1 MEFEDNTLSQYQNQ
15 NEELNRKIDK
25 FMSMSYEEKLKTV
38 ESRFGGGKDID
49 IFDIV
54 KNDQMSE
61 FMLAQKE
68 LKIMIE
74 EMEKKSESFK
84 GENYVERKLQYFK
97 DMSQTCDNWLNLKE
111 QKETITS
118 EERNDI
124 LNQINENSEKYNK
137 KLYEIDENKIKE
149 KLEKKIVPED
159 INKAIEEFK
168 GLSYRDKFLKL
179 TNDIIPE
186 MNGPFGT
193 DYYIKNILE
202 TNKFDNQFKVTEKE
216 IELLIQEMNK
226 GDKAYFGKVTPNL
239 YLKYFESTLK
249 MYNRIENLKERNEP
263 ILKEEI
269 EEILHQNGENER
281 RRHSEAYNLN
291 IRKKNGYED
300 KKGELV
306 YTEEQLKEENEIEK
320 ELKEFEKLTIGEKQ
334 EKIQEWMFTKEQK
347 NIFKQYDNIL
357 ETKDATGMKD
367 LKLVQREIELYCKE
381 YEQLSED
388 KKKELT
394 QPEYQQY
401 ISDKGELF
409 KSTIY
414 YKEKFGELL
423 PEEQKEFKAQNNEI
437 IRKYHAELE
446 IREIKERNKEQN
458 KTNKEND
465 NKSVAQNSAF
475 SNIFK
480 GFSGVSALGI
490 AKGMNQYVNNYKSEL
505 NTYIDKVRK
514 DKNSKEETT
523 ILAKTN
529 NKDDKTKDTDQDR
542 I

>member
-1 MEFEDNTLSQYQNQ
+1 MEFEDKTLSQYQKQ
-15 NEELNRKIDK
+15 NEELNRKIEK
-25 FMSMSYEEKLKTV
+25 FTSMSYEEKLKTV
-38 ESRFGGGKDID
+38 ESKFGANKGITINDM
-49 IFDIV
+49 V

-74 EMEKKSESFK
+74 EMEKNSESFK
-84 GENYVERKLQYFK
+84 GQKYVEIKLQYFK
-97 DMSQTCDNWLNLKE
+97 DMLQTCDNWLKLKE
-111 QKETITS
+111 QKETITN
-118 EERNDI
+118 EERNEV
-124 LNQINENSEKYNK
+124 LNQINENIEKYNK
-137 KLYEIDENKIKE
+137 ELYDTGLKE
-149 KLEKKIVPED
+149 FED
-159 INKAIEEFK
+159 
-168 GLSYRDKFLKL
+168 LSFRDKFLKFIDDYNKGVFE
-179 TNDIIPE
+179 TNH
-186 MNGPFGT
+186 
-193 DYYIKNILE
+193 IKNILE
-202 TNKFDNQFKVTEKE
+202 TNKFDNQFKVTKKE
-216 IELLIQEMNK
+216 IELIIQGMNK
-226 GDKAYFGKVTPNL
+226 IDKANFGKVIPNL

-249 MYNRIENLKERNEP
+249 MCNRIENLKEKNEP

-269 EEILHQNGENER
+269 EEILHQNGEIKR
-281 RRHSEAYNLN
+281 RRQSEEKNLE
-291 IRKKNGYED
+291 IRKKNGYTE
-300 KKGELV
+300 KKGEIT
-306 YTEEQLKEENEIEK
+306 YTEEQKREEKEIQE
-320 ELKEFEKLTIGEKQ
+320 ELKEFEKLTIEEKE
-334 EKIQEWMFTKEQK
+334 EKIIEWMFTKEQN

-381 YEQLSED
+381 YEKLSED
-388 KKKELT
+388 EKKEFT

-423 PEEQKEFKAQNNEI
+423 PEEQKEFKAQDKEI

-480 GFSGVSALGI
+480 GFTGISTLGI
-490 AKGMNQYVNNYKSEL
+490 AKGMNQYVNNYKSEI

-529 NKDDKTKDTDQDR
+529 DKDNKTQEKDQDR
-542 I
+542 A

>member
-1 MEFEDNTLSQYQNQ
+1 MEFEYNTLSQYQNQ
-15 NEELNRKIDK
+15 NEELNREIDK
-25 FMSMSYEEKLKTV
+25 FMSMSYEEKLKTI
-38 ESRFGGGKDID
+38 ESRFGGGKDND

-159 INKAIEEFK
+159 INKAIEEFE

-202 TNKFDNQFKVTEKE
+202 TNKFDNQFKVTKKE

-281 RRHSEAYNLN
+281 RRHFEAYNLN

-423 PEEQKEFKAQNNEI
+423 PEEQKEFKAQDNEI

-458 KTNKEND
+458 KTNKENE
-465 NKSVAQNSAF
+465 NKSVAQNPVF
-475 SNIFK
+475 SKIFK
-480 GFSGVSALGI
+480 GLSSTATLGI
-490 AKGMNQYVNNYKSEL
+490 SNGITQYVKDYKVGL
-505 NTYIDKVRK
+505 NEYIDQIREKR
-514 DKNSKEETT
+514 NGKEETK

-529 NKDDKTKDTDQDR
+529 DKDEKTKDTDQDR

>member
-1 MEFEDNTLSQYQNQ
+1 MEFEDKTLSQYQKQ
-15 NEELNRKIDK
+15 NEELNRKIEK
-25 FMSMSYEEKLKTV
+25 FTSMSYEEKLKTV
-38 ESRFGGGKDID
+38 ESKIGSSKGIS
-49 IFDIV
+49 IYEMV
-54 KNDQMSE
+54 KNDQMPE

-74 EMEKKSESFK
+74 EMEKNSESFK
-84 GENYVERKLQYFK
+84 GQKYVEIKLQYFK
-97 DMSQTCDNWLNLKE
+97 DMSQTCDNWLKLKE
-111 QKETITS
+111 QKETITN
-118 EERNDI
+118 EERNEV
-124 LNQINENSEKYNK
+124 LNQMNENTEKYNK
-137 KLYEIDENKIKE
+137 KLQDIYDIEKKE
-149 KLEKKIVPED
+149 KLEKNIDPED
-159 INKAIEEFK
+159 INKAIEEFE

-193 DYYIKNILE
+193 DDYIKNILE
-202 TNKFDNQFKVTEKE
+202 TNKFDNQFKVTKKE
-216 IELLIQEMNK
+216 IELLIQEINK
-226 GDKAYFGKVTPNL
+226 GDKAYFGAVTPNL

-249 MYNRIENLKERNEP
+249 MYNRIENLKEKNEP

-269 EEILHQNGENER
+269 EEILHQNGEIER
-281 RRHSEAYNLN
+281 RRKSEHKNLE
-291 IRKKNGYED
+291 IRKKNGYTE
-300 KKGELV
+300 KKGEIT
-306 YTEEQLKEENEIEK
+306 YTKEQKREEKEIQE
-320 ELKEFEKLTIGEKQ
+320 ELKEFEKLTIEEKK
-334 EKIQEWMFTKEQK
+334 EKIIEWMFTKEQN

-381 YEQLSED
+381 YEKLSED
-388 KKKELT
+388 EKKELT

-423 PEEQKEFKAQNNEI
+423 PEEQKEFKAQDNEI

-480 GFSGVSALGI
+480 GFTGISTLGI
-490 AKGMNQYVNNYKSEL
+490 AKGMNQYVNNYKSEI

-529 NKDDKTKDTDQDR
+529 DKDNKTQEKDQDR
-542 I
+542 A

>member
-1 MEFEDNTLSQYQNQ
+1 
-15 NEELNRKIDK
+15 
-25 FMSMSYEEKLKTV
+25 
-38 ESRFGGGKDID
+38 
-49 IFDIV
+49 
-54 KNDQMSE
+54 
-61 FMLAQKE
+61 
-68 LKIMIE
+68 
-74 EMEKKSESFK
+74 
-84 GENYVERKLQYFK
+84 
-97 DMSQTCDNWLNLKE
+97 MSQTCDNWLNLKE

-137 KLYEIDENKIKE
+137 ELYEIDENKIKE

-159 INKAIEEFK
+159 INKAIEEFE

-202 TNKFDNQFKVTEKE
+202 TNKFDNQFKVTKKE
-216 IELLIQEMNK
+216 IEVLIQEMNK

-263 ILKEEI
+263 IIKEEI

-281 RRHSEAYNLN
+281 RRQSEQKNLK
-291 IRKKNGYED
+291 IREKNGYID
-300 KKGELV
+300 KKGEIT
-306 YTEEQLKEENEIEK
+306 YTEEQKREEKEIQE
-320 ELKEFEKLTIGEKQ
+320 ELKEFEKLTIEEKN
-334 EKIQEWMFTKEQK
+334 EKIIEWMFTKEQN

-367 LKLVQREIELYCKE
+367 LKLVQREIDLYCKE
-381 YEQLSED
+381 YEKLSED
-388 KKKELT
+388 EKKKLT

-446 IREIKERNKEQN
+446 IREIKERNEEKN

-475 SNIFK
+475 YNIFK

>member
-15 NEELNRKIDK
+15 NEELNREIDK

-74 EMEKKSESFK
+74 EMEKKTESFK
-84 GENYVERKLQYFK
+84 GENHVERKLQYFK

-137 KLYEIDENKIKE
+137 ELYEIDENKIKE

-159 INKAIEEFK
+159 INKAIEEFE

-202 TNKFDNQFKVTEKE
+202 TNKFDNQFKVTKKE
-216 IELLIQEMNK
+216 IEVLIQEMNK

-263 ILKEEI
+263 IIKEEI

-281 RRHSEAYNLN
+281 RRQSEQKNLK
-291 IRKKNGYED
+291 IREKNGYID
-300 KKGELV
+300 KKGEIT
-306 YTEEQLKEENEIEK
+306 YTEEQKREEKEIQE
-320 ELKEFEKLTIGEKQ
+320 ELKEFEKLTIEEKN
-334 EKIQEWMFTKEQK
+334 EKIIEWMFTKEQN

-367 LKLVQREIELYCKE
+367 LKLVQREIDLYCKE
-381 YEQLSED
+381 YEKLSED
-388 KKKELT
+388 EKKKLT

-475 SNIFK
+475 YNIFK

>member
-1 MEFEDNTLSQYQNQ
+1 MEFEYNTLSQYQNQ
-15 NEELNRKIDK
+15 NEELNREIDK
-25 FMSMSYEEKLKTV
+25 FMSMSYEEKLKTI
-38 ESRFGGGKDID
+38 ESRFGGGKDND

-159 INKAIEEFK
+159 INKAIEEFE

-202 TNKFDNQFKVTEKE
+202 TNKFDNQFKVTKKE

-334 EKIQEWMFTKEQK
+334 EKIQEWMFTKEQN

-367 LKLVQREIELYCKE
+367 LKLVQREIDLYCKE
-381 YEQLSED
+381 YEKLSED
-388 KKKELT
+388 EKKKLT

-446 IREIKERNKEQN
+446 IREIKERKEEKN

-475 SNIFK
+475 YNIFK

-529 NKDDKTKDTDQDR
+529 DKDEKTKDTDQDR

>member
-1 MEFEDNTLSQYQNQ
+1 MT
-15 NEELNRKIDK
+15 K
-25 FMSMSYEEKLKTV
+25 
-38 ESRFGGGKDID
+38 
-49 IFDIV
+49 
-54 KNDQMSE
+54 
-61 FMLAQKE
+61 
-68 LKIMIE
+68 
-74 EMEKKSESFK
+74 
-84 GENYVERKLQYFK
+84 
-97 DMSQTCDNWLNLKE
+97 
-111 QKETITS
+111 
-118 EERNDI
+118 
-124 LNQINENSEKYNK
+124 
-137 KLYEIDENKIKE
+137 
-149 KLEKKIVPED
+149 
-159 INKAIEEFK
+159 
-168 GLSYRDKFLKL
+168 
-179 TNDIIPE
+179 
-186 MNGPFGT
+186 
-193 DYYIKNILE
+193 
-202 TNKFDNQFKVTEKE
+202 KE

-249 MYNRIENLKERNEP
+249 MYNRIENLKEKNEP

-269 EEILHQNGENER
+269 EEILHQNGEIER
-281 RRHSEAYNLN
+281 RRSAETENLN
-291 IRKKNGYED
+291 IRRKNGYTE
-300 KKGELV
+300 KKGEIT
-306 YTEEQLKEENEIEK
+306 YTEEQKREEKEIQE
-320 ELKEFEKLTIGEKQ
+320 ELKEFEKLTIEEKK
-334 EKIQEWMFTKEQK
+334 EKIIEWMFAKEQN

-381 YEQLSED
+381 YEKLSED
-388 KKKELT
+388 EKKELT

-423 PEEQKEFKAQNNEI
+423 PEEQKEFKAQDNEI
-437 IRKYHAELE
+437 IRKYHAEVE

-480 GFSGVSALGI
+480 GFTGISTSGI
-490 AKGMNQYVNNYKSEL
+490 AKGMNQYVNNYKSEI

-529 NKDDKTKDTDQDR
+529 DKDNKTQEKDQDR
-542 I
+542 A